1 MSYQE
6 DELDTIRS
14 FSKLDTNYESKSELI
29 GLSFPISE
37 QTKNNISYEIETIHK
52 VIGCNSYIES
62 LSMFMDLYNY
72 EYSDINKLMSTTIL
86 NKISAESLKNG
97 WLKASINE
105 LKCHDVQSWAL

>member
-1 MSYQE
+1 MSNQE
-6 DELDTIRS
+6 DELDIIRS
-14 FSKLDTNYESKSELI
+14 FSKLDTDYESKSELM

-52 VIGCNSYIES
+52 VIGCISYVES

-97 WLKASINE
+97 LLKESINE